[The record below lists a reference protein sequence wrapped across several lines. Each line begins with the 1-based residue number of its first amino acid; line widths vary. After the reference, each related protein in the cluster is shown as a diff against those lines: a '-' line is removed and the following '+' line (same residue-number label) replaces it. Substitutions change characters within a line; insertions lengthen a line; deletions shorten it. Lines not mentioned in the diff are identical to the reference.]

1 MNTLESMRARQAE
14 HARQQAW
21 KANIRR
27 SDPAPDRTHAP
38 VDVHARLRAID
49 ADRAQRGSA
58 RTRDR
63 RVTQSATASSARR
76 SRERW
81 TPEDLAIAL
90 DMSLSA
96 RQAALK
102 LGRSL
107 YAVNDKRKQCRR

>member
-27 SDPAPDRTHAP
+27 SDPAPDRAHAP

-49 ADRAQRGSA
+49 ADR
-58 RTRDR
+58 TRAR
-63 RVTQSATASSARR
+63 RVTQSASASSARR